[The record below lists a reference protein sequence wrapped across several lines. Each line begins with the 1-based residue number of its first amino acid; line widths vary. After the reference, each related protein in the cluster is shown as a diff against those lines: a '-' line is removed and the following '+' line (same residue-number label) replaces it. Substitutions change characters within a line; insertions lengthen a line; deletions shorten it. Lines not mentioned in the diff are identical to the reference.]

1 MADLDT
7 ALIVGFG
14 AGVYFFFK
22 GFRVYRECRIL
33 EDTPEMPIRSI
44 PMGLVH
50 IHGKACGDQ
59 LASSPVSHTPCF
71 FYKVDIE
78 KWKTDS
84 QNRGSWTHY
93 RTDANGVQFHLQDAT
108 GKVLI
113 DAHRAEYDL
122 VQTVKRETGRG
133 SGFGNLLSGM
143 GPPAAA
149 SRAGASDEALTNY
162 AESLP
167 ASAGGGSVLDSL
179 GQVALGASLNLGRRR
194 RPWLGNS
201 SRRYRFTEYC
211 VLPEHWYD
219 VTGTCVENPNA
230 KDEHDRNLIQ
240 KGENEPTFL
249 ISWRAEREI
258 EKTLR
263 HRAALQVFCGA
274 ALSVACL
281 GVLLKKLGWL

>member
-1 MADLDT
+1 MADLNT

-14 AGVYFFFK
+14 AGLYSFFK
-22 GFRVYRECRIL
+22 GFRVYGECRIL

-44 PMGLVH
+44 AMGLVH

-59 LASSPVSHTPCF
+59 LVSSPVSHIPCL

-93 RTDANGVQFHLQDAT
+93 RTDTNGVRFHLQDAT

-122 VQTVKRETGRG
+122 IQTINRETGRG

-143 GPPAAA
+143 GAPAAA
-149 SRAGASDEALTNY
+149 GGAGAGDEALINY

-167 ASAGGGSVLDSL
+167 ASAGGGSVLGSL
-179 GQVALGASLNLGRRR
+179 GQVTLGASLTLGRSRST
-194 RPWLGNS
+194 WLGNG

-211 VLPEHWYD
+211 
-219 VTGTCVENPNA
+219 
-230 KDEHDRNLIQ
+230 I
-240 KGENEPTFL
+240 
-249 ISWRAEREI
+249 
-258 EKTLR
+258 
-263 HRAALQVFCGA
+263 
-274 ALSVACL
+274 
-281 GVLLKKLGWL
+281 